1 MGSIIWLTGALVTVI
16 GAYLLLDTDK
26 FRLVFEWVMR
36 DKRLLRISLL
46 RLLLAFGFYFG
57 AEQTRLPD
65 VTLILAGLFLVSA
78 IAVPVMGEKPVRSLV
93 NWWLARGNWLAIP
106 WCVIAMAFG
115 IFLMWLAWPAYNLPA
130 AN

>member
-1 MGSIIWLTGALVTVI
+1 MGSVIWLTGALVTVI
-16 GAYLLLDTDK
+16 GAYLLLDTNK
-26 FRLVFEWVMR
+26 FRPVFEWAVR

-65 VTLILAGLFLVSA
+65 VTLLLAGLFLLSA
-78 IAVPVMGEKPVRSLV
+78 IAIPVMGEKPVHNLV

-115 IFLMWLAWPAYNLPA
+115 VFLMWLAWPFYSLPA
-130 AN
+130 AI